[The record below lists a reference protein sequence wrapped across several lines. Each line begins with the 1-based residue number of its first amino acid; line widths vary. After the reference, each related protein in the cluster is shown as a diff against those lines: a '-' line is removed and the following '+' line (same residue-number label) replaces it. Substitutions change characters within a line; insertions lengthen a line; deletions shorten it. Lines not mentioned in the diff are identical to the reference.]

1 MKLILASK
9 SPRRSELMNLIT
21 SDFEIITREVDERL
35 IEENY
40 KGKDVMGLSE
50 ELAIHKAAA
59 VYESLEESL
68 KNEAVVIGAD
78 TTVIC
83 EGEVMGKPADKEDA
97 RRMLTKLSGKAH
109 QVVTGVALISKNKKT
124 SFSEV
129 SDVIFNDL
137 DEYQKSLIES
147 YISSNDPYDKAGAYG
162 IQNGGALLVKGIS
175 GDFFSVVGLPV
186 QALNRALTD
195 F

>member
-21 SDFEIITREVDERL
+21 SDFEVITADVDERE

-40 KGKDVMGLSE
+40 RGKDVLGLSE
-50 ELAIHKAAA
+50 ELAYYKAKT
-59 VYESLEESL
+59 VFDTLEQSGD
-68 KNEAVVIGAD
+68 KAVVIGAD

-83 EGEVMGKPADKEDA
+83 DGEVMGKPQDKDDA

-109 QVVTGVALISKNKKT
+109 QVVTGVALISSEKT
-124 SFSEV
+124 VRFSEV
-129 SDVIFNDL
+129 ADVIFNDL
-137 DEYQKSLIES
+137 DEYQKDLIEK
-147 YISSNDPYDKAGAYG
+147 YISSDDPYDKAGSYG

-186 QALNRALTD
+186 SSLSKALSE